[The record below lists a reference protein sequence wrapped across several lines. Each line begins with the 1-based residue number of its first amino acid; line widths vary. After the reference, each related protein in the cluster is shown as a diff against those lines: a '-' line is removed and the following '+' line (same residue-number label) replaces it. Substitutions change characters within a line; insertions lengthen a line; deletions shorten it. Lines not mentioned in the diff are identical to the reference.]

1 MKYKSSEERTQDY
14 IKRFDRNSVLKNLVN
29 EEEPIIFD
37 VGANIGQTL
46 EEFKKIWPE
55 SNIHCFEP
63 IKEFYTDL

>member
-46 EEFKKIWPE
+46 
-55 SNIHCFEP
+55 SN
-63 IKEFYTDL
+63 